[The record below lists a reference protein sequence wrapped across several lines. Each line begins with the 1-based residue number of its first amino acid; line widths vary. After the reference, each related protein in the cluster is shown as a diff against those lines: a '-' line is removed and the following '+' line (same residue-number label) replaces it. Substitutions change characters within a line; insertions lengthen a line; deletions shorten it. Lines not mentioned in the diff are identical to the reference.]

1 MSITL
6 WILRLPTRITPTACY
21 SIRCVDIICSEAT
34 NVTDKSSKN
43 ESSPAVGAATI
54 RPATNRLVTKA
65 FVNPPI
71 VRKTPF
77 GAKAVGSFVPRLTKK
92 VMEKYGFSTAAL
104 LTDWATIVGA
114 DLARHTRPNK
124 LKWPRA
130 VEAYGETP
138 AGQSGRPGATLHL
151 MVDAARALDV
161 QYKGRQII
169 DRINAY
175 FGYRA
180 IADLRI
186 EQVPLTAEPRQQMP
200 RDIISAKSR
209 SGKPP
214 VDLGQV
220 ADERLRAAFEL
231 IQKGMA
237 RR

>member
-21 SIRCVDIICSEAT
+21 SERIAVWICSEAT
-34 NVTDKSSKN
+34 DVTDQSSKT
-43 ESSPAVGAATI
+43 ESSPAR
-54 RPATNRLVTKA
+54 RPATKA

-71 VRKTPF
+71 VRNTAF
-77 GAKAVGSFVPRLTKK
+77 GVKAVGSFVPRLTKK

-104 LTDWATIVGA
+104 LTDWATIVGS
-114 DLARHTRPNK
+114 DLAQHTRPNK
-124 LKWPRA
+124 LRWPRS

-138 AGQSGRPGATLHL
+138 AEQSGRPGATLYL
-151 MVDAARALDV
+151 AVDAARALDV

-186 EQVPLTAEPRQQMP
+186 EQVPILAEPRQPMP
-200 RDIISAKSR
+200 RDVVAGKAR
-209 SGKPP
+209 PAKPP
-214 VDLGQV
+214 LDLGQV
-220 ADERLRAAFEL
+220 ADDRLRAAFER

>member
-1 MSITL
+1 M
-6 WILRLPTRITPTACY
+6 
-21 SIRCVDIICSEAT
+21 
-34 NVTDKSSKN
+34 TDQSSKN
-43 ESSPAVGAATI
+43 ESSPAV
-54 RPATNRLVTKA
+54 RPASRPAANRIATKA
-65 FVNPPI
+65 FINPPI

-104 LTDWATIVGA
+104 LTDWTTIVGA

-130 VEAYGETP
+130 VETYGETP
-138 AGQSGRPGATLHL
+138 SEQSGRPGATLHL

-186 EQVPLTAEPRQQMP
+186 EQVPMTAEPRQPMP
-200 RDIISAKSR
+200 RDVVAVKSR
-209 SGKPP
+209 PGKPP
-214 VDLGQV
+214 VDLAQV
-220 ADERLRAAFEL
+220 PDERLRAAFER